1 MPISN
6 KQKALLHVVK
16 TKLHWSDEIYR
27 EVLVRV
33 AGVTSSTELDQDGF
47 NAIMGFAEYSGF
59 KPSAGN
65 TPNYGDR
72 PGFATFAQ
80 LSLIREL
87 WREVNGDRLCDD
99 THLQAWLR
107 KYYKVESLR
116 FLTLEAA
123 RKVIVTLK
131 SWKARKAA

>member
-27 EVLVRV
+27 EVLVRI
-33 AGVTSSTELDQDGF
+33 AGVTSSTELDQAGF
-47 NAIMGFAEYSGF
+47 DAIMGFAEYSGF
-59 KPSAGN
+59 RPAQGQTPS
-65 TPNYGDR
+65 YGDR

-87 WREVNGDRLCDD
+87 WRELNGDRECNDE
-99 THLQAWLR
+99 HLQAWLR
-107 KYYKVESLR
+107 KYQKVDSLR
-116 FLTLEAA
+116 FLTMEGA
-123 RKVIVTLK
+123 RKVIVTFK